1 MSGAG
6 LPTKRVIVSAVNNL
20 LCALKHGHNL
30 SNDRHKAS
38 SHCLTNFQSLYKPM
52 PPNIGTLC
60 FKNGFTICE
69 SRQFYCCYYPDDWS
83 AVVLRFGVKNK
94 ASRCTE

>member
-1 MSGAG
+1 
-6 LPTKRVIVSAVNNL
+6 
-20 LCALKHGHNL
+20 
-30 SNDRHKAS
+30 
-38 SHCLTNFQSLYKPM
+38 M

-83 AVVLRFGVKNK
+83 AVVLRFGVKIKRPVALNDVTRTSQTPDFMIFTS
-94 ASRCTE
+94 ARHCVYFNESTNDVDNSIC